1 MDFNLSDDQLAIK
14 DLAAQIFKDQ
24 VTDEYLLA
32 RDENVAYK
40 TYDSDLWKL
49 LAEQGLLG
57 LSIPEH
63 CGGSGLGFIELCT
76 ILEEQGRR
84 LAPLP
89 LLSSLVMGAMPISK
103 FGTLDQQQQLLA
115 PLATG
120 EHRLS
125 AAIAELGMVAHS
137 IESAVATQQGD
148 VWRIS
153 GVKHAVP
160 FACDAAFILV
170 PATDDSGRTSVFIV
184 DTKSSG
190 VSTTAQELDLGWIQ
204 SELVLDNVVADGLL
218 GEIGQGE
225 EILEYIEQRVN
236 TAQGAIQV
244 GVCDEALKRT
254 AAYTGER
261 KQFGAPI
268 GSFQAVAMRAAD
280 GFMDIEAL
288 RSTFWAAAWRLS
300 EGLDAEPEVR
310 AAKYWTCEAGHRV
323 SHTCQHLH
331 GGMGATREF
340 PIHRYFLWAKY
351 MEFMFG
357 NATTQL
363 VKLGQYLAANDDSGV
378 RWMEL

>member
-1 MDFNLSDDQLAIK
+1 MDFNLTDDQIVIK
-14 DLAAQIFKDQ
+14 DLAAQIFTDQ
-24 VTDEYLLA
+24 VTDEYLME
-32 RDENVAYK
+32 RDRKVDHK
-40 TYDSDLWKL
+40 TFDMKLWDL

-57 LSIPEH
+57 LSIPEG

-76 ILEEQGRR
+76 VLEEQGRR
-84 LAPLP
+84 LAPVP
-89 LLSSLVMGAMPISK
+89 LLSSLVMGSMPIIK
-103 FGTLDQQQQLLA
+103 FGSDQQQQKLLS

-120 EHRLS
+120 KHRLT
-125 AAIAELGMVAHS
+125 AAVAELGMVRNS
-137 IESAVATQQGD
+137 TATVKATKQGAS
-148 VWRIS
+148 WQLN
-153 GVKHAVP
+153 GVRQAVP
-160 FACDAAFILV
+160 YGCDAAYILV
-170 PATDDSGRTSVFIV
+170 PAVDADNRTSVFIV
-184 DTKSSG
+184 DTTSVG

-204 SELVLDNVVADGLL
+204 SELVLDNAIVTEVL
-218 GEIGQGE
+218 GDVGQGE
-225 EILEYIEQRVN
+225 EILEYLEQCVN
-236 TAQGAIQV
+236 VAQAAIQV
-244 GVCDEALKRT
+244 GVLNEALRRT

-280 GFMDIEAL
+280 AFMDIEAL

-300 EGLDAEPEVR
+300 EDLDAQPEVR

-331 GGMGATREF
+331 GGMGATREY

-363 VKLGQYLAANDDSGV
+363 VKLGEYLAANDDSGV
-378 RWMEL
+378 RWMEM